1 MTASSPSVAEAS
13 APTRTPS
20 VLAILVVRS
29 AEPAL
34 RPCLHA
40 LASQTYE
47 AFGVLAVD
55 DATDDE
61 AHELLERALGVSRV
75 IRNDDR
81 LGYARSF
88 ASALQQ
94 PVVAAADHVLLLHGD
109 TVLDEDAVAN
119 LVEATSVQAE
129 PPGIVGAK
137 VVDLDHP
144 RELRDVGR
152 AVDRFGHAISPLQPG
167 EIDQGQFDRILDVL
181 AVDGCAMLVDRAV
194 WQRIGL
200 YDERLGVDDVDL
212 CWRVRIAGWPVL
224 MTPRA
229 RVQHGPA
236 HDDVDP
242 DDDDTRSPRYVQ
254 DRNALASVLKNY
266 SLPSLLW
273 VLPVGTLL
281 TLLRLLYLSVG
292 RRFEEAFEL
301 LAALGWNVTHLGGT
315 LRRRRETQRAR
326 SVRDHALTRYT
337 ASAGLHLPRWF
348 QSAERILEEQ
358 REFGEEDAG
367 RPAAQR
373 LRHRTASFVSEHP
386 VVVGAFIGAVVW
398 GFAARALV
406 SPNPLVGAVLPVFPS
421 APGGFLSELVSGYRT
436 TALGG
441 TAAASPALAALG
453 GISYVSFVNT
463 TLAQKLIVIV
473 GPALATVLCYRAVV
487 RRTGKPG
494 AAVVA
499 AAAYASS
506 ALMLWSVSEGRVPQL
521 FLMAVMPPLVER
533 MEAAFARA
541 EPSDGRVRFAAGL
554 AVTIAVGAAF
564 VPGAA
569 LAVGL
574 LALAGLLLAPGR
586 IRGLM
591 LAAAATVA
599 AAILLFPFMPT
610 VTALGGRGLWS
621 GVGQLSAWKLLRF
634 SLGHAPGDW
643 TPALVLPVA
652 ALLGL
657 ALARGD
663 RRGPAARTGVVG
675 VVALALAWLSG
686 AGYLPVWASNAP
698 VYTIVAAVCAAFVLG
713 DGLASAFGG
722 LERTS
727 FGFRQIGSV
736 LLAGVLAIGLFLQA
750 LAAMAATWGIG
761 GPDRIPPSWA
771 VLSSATHG
779 AYNVVWLAN
788 RDGQPFPAPGGD
800 PAGVVA
806 AGDATAAYTLT
817 DRSGAPAIDTARPL
831 TGGGVDPLEATLE
844 EILSGTTVHGGALLA
859 PFGVRFV
866 VVPEERL
873 SPAAENAVRSQVD
886 LEPVPSAGLSIWR
899 NTEAIPPAAVL
910 QTDQETLAIAR
921 SNDLD
926 AIQRLR
932 PDVTGTLEATEGG
945 WFGAAGGGDLA
956 TVATAYDPS
965 WELVGPNTPPE
976 RSFGWATSFAGT
988 SGDLQIRFG
997 DQFPRTLEMWLLA
1010 AVWAVA
1016 LWVTRK
1022 PVRR

>member
-1 MTASSPSVAEAS
+1 MTASSPSVAPAS

-20 VLAILVVRS
+20 VLAILVVRA

-47 AFGVLAVD
+47 QFGVLAVD
-55 DATDDE
+55 DATDDDTN
-61 AHELLERALGVSRV
+61 ELLERALGASRV
-75 IRNDDR
+75 IRNDER

-88 ASALQQ
+88 AVALQQ
-94 PVVAAADHVLLLHGD
+94 PAVAAADHVLLLHGD
-109 TVLDEDAVAN
+109 AVLDEDAVAC
-119 LVEATSVQAE
+119 LVEATTVQADA
-129 PPGIVGAK
+129 PGIVGAK

-181 AVDGCAMLVDRAV
+181 AVDGCAMLIDRAV

-200 YDERLGVDDVDL
+200 YDERLGTDDVDL
-212 CWRVRIAGWPVL
+212 CWRARVAGWPVL

-242 DDDDTRSPRYVQ
+242 DDDAPSPRYVQ
-254 DRNALASVLKNY
+254 DRNALTSVLKNY
-266 SLPSLLW
+266 SAPSLLW
-273 VLPVGTLL
+273 VLPLGALL
-281 TLLRLLYLSVG
+281 TIIRLLFLCLG
-292 RRFEEAFEL
+292 RRFEEAYEL
-301 LAALGWNVTHLGGT
+301 LAAIGWNITHAGGT

-326 SVRDHALTRYT
+326 SVRDHALSRYT

-348 QSAERILEEQ
+348 QTAERILEEQ
-358 REFGEEDAG
+358 REFGEGDAG

-386 VVVGAFIGAVVW
+386 VVVGAFVGGIVW

-406 SPNPLVGAVLPVFPS
+406 SPNPLVGAALPSFPQT
-421 APGGFLSELVSGYRT
+421 PGGFFAELVSGYRT
-436 TALGG
+436 TGLGG
-441 TAAASPALAALG
+441 TDAASPGLAALG
-453 GISYVSFVNT
+453 GISYLSLVNT

-473 GPALATVLCYRAVV
+473 GPVLATVLCYRAVV

-499 AAAYASS
+499 AATYASS
-506 ALMLWSVSEGRVPQL
+506 ALMLWSISEGRVAQL

-533 MEAAFARA
+533 MASAFARA
-541 EPSDGRVRFAAGL
+541 EPSDGRLRFAAGL
-554 AVTIAVGAAF
+554 AVTFAVGAAF
-564 VPGAA
+564 VPGVA

-574 LALAGLLLAPGR
+574 LALAGIVLAPGR
-586 IRGLM
+586 IRGVALV
-591 LAAAATVA
+591 AAATVA
-599 AAILLFPFMPT
+599 AAILLFPFLPT
-610 VTALGGRGLWS
+610 MTGDGGLGFWS
-621 GVGQLSAWKLLRF
+621 GIGQLDPWRLLRF

-643 TPALVLPVA
+643 SPALVLPIG

-663 RRGPAARTGVVG
+663 RRAPAARAAIVG
-675 VVALALAWLSG
+675 VVALGLAWLG
-686 AGYLPVWASNAP
+686 TAGYLPVWASNAP
-698 VYTIVAAVCAAFVLG
+698 VFTTLAAVCAAFVLG

-736 LLAGVLAIGLFLQA
+736 LLTAVLAIGLFLQA
-750 LAAMAATWGIG
+750 LAAMAATWGVG
-761 GPDRIPPSWA
+761 GPDRVPPSWA
-771 VLSSATHG
+771 VLSSATEG
-779 AYNVVWLAN
+779 APYNVVWLAD

-800 PAGVVA
+800 PAGVVP
-806 AGDATAAYTLT
+806 AGAATAAYTLT
-817 DRSGAPAIDTARPL
+817 DRTGSLGVDIGRPL
-831 TGGGVDPLEATLE
+831 TGAGVLPLESTLH

-859 PFGVRFV
+859 PFGVRFL
-866 VVPEERL
+866 VVPEDRL
-873 SPAAENAVRSQVD
+873 NAAAEQAVRAQVD

-899 NTEAIPPAAVL
+899 NTVAMPPAAVL
-910 QTDQETLAIAR
+910 KADDETRSIAR
-921 SNDLD
+921 TDDPD

-932 PDVTGTLEATEGG
+932 PAVTGTLAATEGG
-945 WFGAAGGGDLA
+945 WLGPSGSGDLA
-956 TVATAYDPS
+956 AVASAYDPS
-965 WELVGPNTPPE
+965 WELVGRDAPPD
-976 RSFGWATSFAGT
+976 RSFGWATSFSGA
-988 SGDLQIRFG
+988 SGDVQIRFG
-997 DQFPRTLEMWLLA
+997 DQFPRTLAMWLLA

>member
-1 MTASSPSVAEAS
+1 MTASSPSVAQAS
-13 APTRTPS
+13 APTSTPS

-40 LASQTYE
+40 LAAQTYE

-55 DATDDE
+55 DATDDD
-61 AHELLERALGVSRV
+61 AHELLERALGASRV
-75 IRNDDR
+75 IRNDER

-88 ASALQQ
+88 AAALQQ

-109 TVLDEDAVAN
+109 AVLDDDAVAS
-119 LVEATSVQAE
+119 LVEATTLQAE
-129 PPGIVGAK
+129 SPGIVGAK
-137 VVDLDHP
+137 VVDLNHP

-200 YDERLGVDDVDL
+200 YDERLGADDVDL

-229 RVQHGPA
+229 RVQHGPD
-236 HDDVDP
+236 HDDVDR
-242 DDDDTRSPRYVQ
+242 DDDDGRSARYTQ

-266 SLPSLLW
+266 SWLSLLW

-281 TLLRLLYLSVG
+281 TLIRLVYLCLG
-292 RRFEEAFEL
+292 RRFEEAYEL
-301 LAALGWNVTHLGGT
+301 LAAMGWNITHLGGT

-326 SVRDHALTRYT
+326 SVRDHALSRYT

-348 QSAERILEEQ
+348 QTAERIFEEQ

-367 RPAAQR
+367 RPVPQR

-386 VVVGAFIGAVVW
+386 VVVGAFVGIVVW
-398 GFAARALV
+398 GFSARALI
-406 SPNPLVGAVLPVFPS
+406 SPNPLVGGVLPAFPA

-441 TAAASPALAALG
+441 TAAASPGLAALG
-453 GISYVSFVNT
+453 AISYLSLVNT
-463 TLAQKLIVIV
+463 ALAQKLIVIV
-473 GPALATVLCYRAVV
+473 GPTLATVLCYRAVV

-499 AAAYASS
+499 AAAYGSS

-521 FLMAVMPPLVER
+521 FVMAVMPPLVER
-533 MEAAFARA
+533 IEAAFART

-554 AVTIAVGAAF
+554 AVTIAVGVAF
-564 VPGAA
+564 VPGVA

-574 LALAGLLLAPGR
+574 LALTALVLAPGR
-586 IRGLM
+586 IRGVTLV
-591 LAAAATVA
+591 AAATIA
-599 AAILLFPFMPT
+599 AAILLFPFVPT
-610 VTALGGRGLWS
+610 ITALGVRGLWS
-621 GVGQLSAWKLLRF
+621 GIGQLNPWKLVRF

-643 TPALVLPVA
+643 TPALVLPIA

-663 RRGPAARTGVVG
+663 RRGPAARTAIVG
-675 VVALALAWLSG
+675 VIALGMAWLAG

-698 VYTIVAAVCAAFVLG
+698 VYTTVAAVCAAFVLG

-722 LERTS
+722 LERTT

-736 LLAGVLAIGLFLQA
+736 LLTAVLAVGLFLQA

-779 AYNVVWLAN
+779 AYNVVWLAD

-806 AGDATAAYTLT
+806 AGGATAAYALT
-817 DRSGAPAIDTARPL
+817 DRTGTLAIDTGRPL
-831 TGGGVDPLEATLE
+831 TGGGVDPLEATLV

-873 SPAAENAVRSQVD
+873 SVSAEDAVRAQVD

-899 NTEAIPPAAVL
+899 NTAAIPPAAVL
-910 QTDQETLAIAR
+910 QTDKATLAIAG
-921 SNDLD
+921 SDDPD

-932 PDVTGTLEATEGG
+932 ADVSGTLDATEGG
-945 WFGAAGGGDLA
+945 WVGASNGGDLA

-965 WELVGPNTPPE
+965 WELVGPGTQPD
-976 RSFGWATSFAGT
+976 RSFGWATSF
-988 SGDLQIRFG
+988 SGPPNDVQIRFG
-997 DQFPRTLEMWLLA
+997 DQFPRTLAMWLLA

>member
-1 MTASSPSVAEAS
+1 MTASSPSVASAS

-20 VLAILVVRS
+20 VLAILVVRA

-47 AFGVLAVD
+47 QFGVLAVD
-55 DATDDE
+55 DATDDD
-61 AHELLERALGVSRV
+61 AHELLERALGPSRV
-75 IRNDDR
+75 IRNDER

-88 ASALQQ
+88 AAALQQ

-109 TVLDEDAVAN
+109 AVLDEDAVAC
-119 LVEATSVQAE
+119 LVEATSLQTE

-137 VVDLDHP
+137 VVDLDRP

-212 CWRVRIAGWPVL
+212 CWRARIAGWPVL

-229 RVQHGPA
+229 RAQHGPA
-236 HDDVDP
+236 HDDVDAA
-242 DDDDTRSPRYVQ
+242 DDERSPRYTQ
-254 DRNALASVLKNY
+254 DRNALAAVLKNY
-266 SLPSLLW
+266 SLVSLLW

-281 TLLRLLYLSVG
+281 TLVRLLYLCLG
-292 RRFEEAFEL
+292 RRFEEAYEL
-301 LAALGWNVTHLGGT
+301 LAAIGWNITHFGGT

-326 SVRDHALTRYT
+326 TVRDHALSRYT

-348 QSAERILEEQ
+348 QTAERILEEQ
-358 REFGEEDAG
+358 REFGDDDAEG
-367 RPAAQR
+367 PAALR

-386 VVVGAFIGAVVW
+386 VVVAGFLGALVW

-406 SPNPLVGAVLPVFPS
+406 SPDPLVGAVLPSFPA
-421 APGGFLSELVSGYRT
+421 APGGFFTELVSGYRT
-436 TALGG
+436 TGLGG
-441 TAAASPALAALG
+441 TAAASPGLAALG
-453 GISYVSFVNT
+453 GISYASFVST

-473 GPALATVLCYRAVV
+473 GPVLATVLCYRAVV

-499 AAAYASS
+499 AATYASS
-506 ALMLWSVSEGRVPQL
+506 ALMLWSISDGRVAQL

-533 MEAAFARA
+533 MESAFARA

-554 AVTIAVGAAF
+554 AVTLAVGAAF
-564 VPGAA
+564 VPGIV
-569 LAVGL
+569 LAVGVL
-574 LALAGLLLAPGR
+574 LVGGLLLAPGR
-586 IRGLM
+586 IRGVV
-591 LAAAATVA
+591 LAVAATVA
-599 AAILLFPFMPT
+599 AAVLLFPFLPT
-610 VTALGGRGLWS
+610 MTAQGGLGLWS
-621 GVGQLSAWKLLRF
+621 GIGQLNPWKLLRF

-643 TPALVLPVA
+643 TPALVLPVG

-657 ALARGD
+657 ALARGE
-663 RRGPAARTGVVG
+663 RRAPAARAAIVG
-675 VVALALAWLSG
+675 VVALGLAWLAG
-686 AGYLPVWASNAP
+686 AGYLPAWASNAP
-698 VYTIVAAVCAAFVLG
+698 VYTTLAAVCAAFVLG

-722 LERTS
+722 IERTS

-736 LLAGVLAIGLFLQA
+736 LLPSVLALGLFLQA

-771 VLSSATHG
+771 VLSAATNG
-779 AYNVVWLAN
+779 APYNVVWLAD

-800 PAGVVA
+800 PAGVVT
-806 AGDATAAYTLT
+806 AGDASAAYALT
-817 DRSGAPAIDTARPL
+817 DRSGTLAIDIGRPL
-831 TGGGVDPLEATLE
+831 TGGGVDPLGSTLQ

-859 PFGVRFV
+859 PFGVRFL
-866 VVPEERL
+866 VVPEDRL
-873 SPAAENAVRSQVD
+873 NAAATQAVHAQVD

-899 NTEAIPPAAVL
+899 NTAAIPPAAVL
-910 QTDQETLAIAR
+910 HADDETRTIAR
-921 SNDLD
+921 SDDPD

-932 PDVTGTLEATEGG
+932 AEVTGTLAATEGG
-945 WFGAAGGGDLA
+945 WVGTSGRGDLA

-965 WELVGPNTPPE
+965 WELVGPGTSPE
-976 RSFGWATSFAGT
+976 RSFGWATSFAGAT
-988 SGDLQIRFG
+988 GDVQIRFG
-997 DQFPRTLEMWLLA
+997 DQFPRTLAMWLLA